1 MPTFRL
7 TVRPLGDSF
16 HGRGDGGEPEWPPSP
31 LRAFQALVAAAAG
44 RWKAAQFEGYAGPAL
59 RWLEGL
65 GAPEIVV
72 PPGRAATRPYRLYVP
87 NNAAD
92 LVAAA
97 WARGNPDASI
107 AEHRT
112 EKDVRPTRFAEGRA
126 ICFDWPL
133 TAPRHEREEEY
144 VRALAEAA
152 RSITH
157 LGWGVD
163 QAVGHAAVLDA
174 ERPHEPDAERWV
186 PAGEAVS
193 LRVPKA
199 GTLANLVE
207 KHDKFLGRLT
217 GGEFN
222 PVPPLT
228 AFAVVGY
235 RNAAE
240 PAGRPWAAFELLKL
254 DADEGGRLSFDPVR
268 RTRDVA
274 AWVRHAVAGACHG
287 WPDDYG
293 TVERFVHGH
302 DGPDRPAKGD
312 GADQRFQYLPLPTV
326 EKRPDGEVVGSIR
339 RVLVAAPP
347 GCERQIAWVRQR
359 LSGRP
364 LERLPAEVRPGVEP
378 VVGLLNRLADGDW
391 VRRQYTGAGRDW
403 ATVTPVLLP
412 GFDDGDRGKC
422 ERLLWKAFA
431 DAGLAPE
438 ALAGATA
445 EWRGVGYRAGV
456 DPAWKYLPA
465 AEATHWP
472 RYHVRVRFA
481 RPVAG
486 PLAVGA
492 GRYRGFGLF
501 VAG

>member
-44 RWKAAQFEGYAGPAL
+44 RWKTAQFEGYAGPAL

-65 GAPEIVV
+65 DAPEIIV
-72 PPGRAATRPYRLYVP
+72 PPGRTATRPYRLYVP
-87 NNAAD
+87 NNAGD

-112 EKDVRPTRFAEGRA
+112 EKDVRPTRFAEDRA

-133 TAPRHEREEEY
+133 TPDQHAAGVPL
-144 VRALAEAA
+144 VPLLAEAA

-163 QAVGHAAVLDA
+163 QAVGHAAVLVG

-186 PAGEAVS
+186 PSGEAVS
-193 LRVPKA
+193 LRVPTA
-199 GTLANLVE
+199 GTLKNLVE
-207 KHDKFLGRLT
+207 KHERFLGRLT

-228 AFAVVGY
+228 AFTVVGY
-235 RNAAE
+235 RNAAVAPD
-240 PAGRPWAAFELLKL
+240 PAGRLWAAFELLNP
-254 DADEGGRLSFDPVR
+254 DTDEGGRVSFDPAR
-268 RTRDVA
+268 HTRCVA
-274 AWVRHAVAGACHG
+274 AWVRHAVAGACAG
-287 WPDDYG
+287 WPADYG

-312 GADQRFQYLPLPTV
+312 GADRRFQYLPLPTINSALGRV
-326 EKRPDGEVVGSIR
+326 ESIR

-347 GCERQIAWVRQR
+347 GCERQIDWVRQR
-359 LSGRP
+359 LGGRP
-364 LERLPAEVRPGVEP
+364 LEWDGR
-378 VVGLLNRLADGDW
+378 VVGLLNTLPDGDW
-391 VRRQYTGAGRDW
+391 VRRQYTRPGRDW
-403 ATVTPVLLP
+403 STVTPVLLP
-412 GFDDGDRGKC
+412 GFDDRDRSKC
-422 ERLLWKAFA
+422 ERLLWRAFEQ
-431 DAGLAPE
+431 AGLSTE

-445 EWRGVGYRAGV
+445 DWRPVGYRAGL
-456 DPAWKYLPA
+456 DPAWQYQPA
-465 AEATHWP
+465 AEAEHWP

-481 RPVAG
+481 RLVAG

-501 VAG
+501 AAD